1 MGRLISKHND
11 TNQQP
16 PTTMTTINKLTSENI
31 RAIIDAL
38 AEHNGFNAEDA
49 MLNSAVF
56 TLLPRNMQMDI
67 REQQTEACINGEMS
81 SDFDLSNL
89 TVKQLKEICKE
100 KNWTGFSTL
109 KRDELIEFI
118 QSDGESQMEDTE
130 SPRRARKAM
139 QDEQMTQ
146 CIETFGT
153 RRFQNYDS
161 LTRTQLTKVIKESD
175 NGAGFMKGK
184 RVVMNKLKKEA
195 LLTAMIDYRV
205 DSSGKV
211 TNPGYPE
218 SDEESEE
225 EG

>member
-1 MGRLISKHND
+1 
-11 TNQQP
+11 
-16 PTTMTTINKLTSENI
+16 
-31 RAIIDAL
+31 
-38 AEHNGFNAEDA
+38 
-49 MLNSAVF
+49 
-56 TLLPRNMQMDI
+56 
-67 REQQTEACINGEMS
+67 
-81 SDFDLSNL
+81 
-89 TVKQLKEICKE
+89 
-100 KNWTGFSTL
+100 
-109 KRDELIEFI
+109 
-118 QSDGESQMEDTE
+118 
-130 SPRRARKAM
+130 M